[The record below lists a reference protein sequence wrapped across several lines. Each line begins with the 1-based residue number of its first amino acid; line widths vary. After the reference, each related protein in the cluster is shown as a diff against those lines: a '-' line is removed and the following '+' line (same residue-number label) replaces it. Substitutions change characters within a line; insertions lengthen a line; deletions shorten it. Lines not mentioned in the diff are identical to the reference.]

1 MSGLFARRCV
11 LVEGPTE
18 ALALPGLLRTLGVD
32 VLRLGIAVVSVEGI
46 GNIAKWY
53 WLYTALGIE
62 CYCLFVTPT
71 RTKPELMLAAFS

>member
-1 MSGLFARRCV
+1 VSGLFARRCV